1 MSSTRRA
8 RIRSSGSDGR
18 PSSMPTGSANLAG
31 SVPNPVDG
39 DLRGRLSNPPEIAG
53 TLAGQGSV
61 GPRRPRTAVDR
72 TRDGAA
78 PGAPGAVPEQRG
90 RLSNLVQR
98 RLSET
103 AVDAIV
109 VAHTEGTTI
118 DALASRFEVHRTTI
132 LHHLDRRGVPRPP
145 IARKMTDRSVHQ
157 AANATRRASRSRS
170 LGPSTPSTQAPSPES
185 SGAPAYRS
193 VPAEAGCP
201 DPTRRAPL
209 PQRVPELPSLTEP
222 LT

>member
-145 IARKMTDRSVHQ
+145 SAQDDRSLCSPGGQRYEAGESLKVVGAQ
-157 AANATRRASRSRS
+157 YAIDAGTLAREFRRAGVPIRPRR
-170 LGPSTPSTQAPSPES
+170 GWVPRPNQASTPSPKGS
-185 SGAPAYRS
+185 
-193 VPAEAGCP
+193 
-201 DPTRRAPL
+201 
-209 PQRVPELPSLTEP
+209 
-222 LT
+222 